1 MKHRRYE
8 YRAVVDFA
16 ATDDALATRFAA
28 LLTRAPSDR
37 IEVVGPHAVTY
48 REEPPWYFTVTYGAT
63 QGMDPAGM
71 GMGGGAYGSAQAGG
85 TGSGVGNGLLHNLQG
100 LVGNRQTEQFLLG
113 ALLGAAAVYVLG
125 DEAMRAKLMK
135 TAMKLYTGVAG
146 GFEEVKDQ
154 MADI

>member
-1 MKHRRYE
+1 MGKKKRKQQ
-8 YRAVVDFA
+8 A
-16 ATDDALATRFAA
+16 
-28 LLTRAPSDR
+28 
-37 IEVVGPHAVTY
+37 GWG
-48 REEPPWYFTVTYGAT
+48 EPGYGAT

-146 GFEEVKDQ
+146 GFEEVKEQ
-154 MADI
+154 MADIKAEVAAEQRSKG